1 MSTNLF
7 KDIVA
12 PPDKKVRKKRPKQ
25 VTEGYFRAGVIQLEN
40 ILFHRIQNLGHVKT
54 PGDFYV
60 WGSKRCFLIEC
71 KQVTNKDVFYF
82 ARLTQLN
89 FLVNFDSIHDK
100 NISYIMLNF
109 WYGTKKK
116 SHTFMVDIK
125 ALQRLILSGKKS
137 ITVDE
142 LERLHQ
148 SYRVHIS
155 NNGNWW
161 DLEGY
166 FW

>member
-71 KQVTNKDVFYF
+71 KQVTDKDVFYF
-82 ARLTQLN
+82 SRLTQLN
-89 FLVNFDSIHDK
+89 FLLNFDSIHAK
-100 NISYIMLNF
+100 NRSYVLLCF
-109 WYGTKKK
+109 WYGSKKK
-116 SHTFMVDIK
+116 SHTFMVDIS
-125 ALQRLILSGKKS
+125 AINNLILSGSKG
-137 ITVDE
+137 ITVEE
-142 LERLHQ
+142 LERTFKA
-148 SYRVHIS
+148 YRVYVS
-155 NNGNWW
+155 DKGNWW
-161 DLEGY
+161 DLAGY